1 MMHKI
6 KITCDSTCDLTAELY
21 EKYNVEVL
29 PLGVSLGDE
38 FYHDGVDVT
47 AKSIFSFVEEK
58 GVLPKTAAVSIGEY
72 EEVFRKYV
80 DQGYAVIHINISSE
94 LSACHQNARLATEE
108 LEGVY
113 PIDSRNLSTGSGLL
127 VIEAAEMAQ
136 QGHSAQEIV
145 ERLEALREKVD
156 ASFVLQTLEY
166 LKKGGRCSSVVALG
180 ANMLQLR
187 PEIEV
192 ADGGMKVGKK
202 YRGKME
208 RSITDY
214 VKGRLEGRDD
224 ICKDRIFVTHSY
236 VPDEI
241 VEKVVALV
249 KELHPFAEVLETK
262 AGCTISS
269 HCGPECLGVLFFKR

>member
-6 KITCDSTCDLTAELY
+6 KITCDSTCDLTVELY

-127 VIEAAEMAQ
+127 VIAAAEMAQ

-214 VKGRLEGRDD
+214 VKGRLGGRDD
-224 ICKDRIFVTHSY
+224 ICMDRIFVTHSY

>member
-1 MMHKI
+1 MHKI

-224 ICKDRIFVTHSY
+224 ICMDRIFVTHSY

-249 KELHPFAEVLETK
+249 KELHPFVEVLETK

>member
-113 PIDSRNLSTGSGLL
+113 PVDSCNLSTGSGLL
-127 VIEAAEMAQ
+127 VIAAAEMAQ

-166 LKKGGRCSSVVALG
+166 LKKGGRCSGVVALG

-224 ICKDRIFVTHSY
+224 ICMDRIFVTHSY